1 MFLKHLYYGTGKGK
15 TTAAL
20 GLALRASGSG
30 MRVHIV
36 QFLKGTDTGEL
47 HSLERLENVTVSR
60 CDRNYGFS
68 FKMTEKDKSEI
79 TSCHNSNL
87 KAAAEMVNSCKVDML
102 ILDEVVDAYN
112 SNLIDRNA
120 VISLI
125 SGEPKVEIVMTGHD
139 PEQIFIDCA
148 DYVSEIKVV
157 KHPFEKGISSRKGIE
172 Y

>member
-1 MFLKHLYYGTGKGK
+1 MHLKHLYYGTGKGK

-60 CDRNYGFS
+60 CDMNYGFS
-68 FKMTEKDKSEI
+68 FNMTEKDKAEI
-79 TSCHNSNL
+79 TGCHNRNL
-87 KAAAEMVNSCKVDML
+87 KAAADMINSGKVDML
-102 ILDEVVDAYN
+102 ILDEIVDAYN
-112 SNLIDRNA
+112 LNLVDRDA
-120 VISLI
+120 VVSLI
-125 SGEPKVEIVMTGHD
+125 SGEPKAEIVMTGHN
-139 PEQIFIDCA
+139 PEQVFIDSV
-148 DYVSEIKVV
+148 DYVSEIKAVR
-157 KHPFEKGISSRKGIE
+157 HPFEKGIGSRKGIE

>member
-47 HSLERLENVTVSR
+47 HSLERLENVTMSR

-68 FKMTEKDKSEI
+68 FKMTEKDKAEI

-87 KAAAEMVNSCKVDML
+87 KAAVEMVNSGKVDML
-102 ILDEVVDAYN
+102 ILDEIADAYN
-112 SNLIDRNA
+112 LNLVDRQA

-125 SGEPKVEIVMTGHD
+125 SGEPQAEIVMTGHD
-139 PEQIFIDCA
+139 PEQIFIDIA
-148 DYVSEIKVV
+148 DYVSEIKAV

>member
-30 MRVHIV
+30 MKVHIV

-47 HSLERLENVTVSR
+47 HSIEKIENITVSR

-68 FKMTEKDKSEI
+68 FKMTEKDKAEI
-79 TSCHNSNL
+79 TLCHNANL
-87 KAAAEMVNSCKVDML
+87 EKAIEMAHNGRVDML
-102 ILDEVVDAYN
+102 VLDEIVDAYRL
-112 SNLIDRNA
+112 NLIDRQA
-120 VISLI
+120 VINLI
-125 SGEPKVEIVMTGHD
+125 SGEPETEIVMTGHE
-139 PEQIFIDCA
+139 PEPFFIKCA
-148 DYVSEIKVV
+148 DYVSEVRAV
-157 KHPFEKGISSRKGIE
+157 KHPFEKGIGSRKGIE